1 VCEKEKVTK
10 FPTIRVYPPQPMPN
24 FDYDGELEIKKILTL
39 AAGYLQNNVVEVT
52 SSNVNTWLK
61 EAPAVPKVLLF
72 TDKTGIPTIYKGLSL
87 NFEVYLIYQSKNYFL
102 ES

>member
-1 VCEKEKVTK
+1 
-10 FPTIRVYPPQPMPN
+10 MPN